1 MIWVLAV
8 APEVAGLPRLAAADE
23 LARVGDV
30 PAVRLQVLLDATR
43 QRIIDRLSRDPFD
56 VLLWVGHGGPG
67 ELLLQ
72 DDVIE
77 PQWLAAQLT
86 SYNVRLAVLSV
97 CETTVRPAAGPSS
110 LGFADV
116 LPAAG
121 IDAVTMSMAEVTDRA
136 AAAYDVA
143 LLQALAGGV
152 TLRQAHQVGVAAA
165 QRLGGVQAPMLTPAD
180 GGGRRTQSRM
190 EASSDYRLNNTEML
204 LRVLDGKMDGLN
216 DKMHDLDV
224 RMRLQEDEVKR
235 LRMDITELR
244 NDVTAVRR
252 IAPEVPREWLVA
264 SSLVLGLILL
274 LLLVVTMRLL

>member
-8 APEVAGLPRLAAADE
+8 APEVNGLPKLAAADE

-30 PAVRLQVLLDATR
+30 PTVRMQVLLDATR
-43 QRIIDRLSRDPFD
+43 QRIIDRLSREPFD

-67 ELLLQ
+67 ELILQ

-86 SYNVRLAVLSV
+86 SYNVRLAVLST
-97 CETTVRPAAGPSS
+97 CESTVRPAGSPSA

-121 IDAVTMSMAEVTDRA
+121 IDAVTMATAVADKA

-152 TLRQAHQVGVAAA
+152 SLRQAHQVGVAAA

-180 GGGRRTQSRM
+180 GGGRRTQTRM
-190 EASSDYRLNNTEML
+190 ESSDYRLNNTETL
-204 LRVLDGKMDGLN
+204 LRALDSKMDGLN
-216 DKMHDLDV
+216 ERMHDLDV

-235 LRMDITELR
+235 LRVDITEMR
-244 NDVTAVRR
+244 NDVTTMRR
-252 IAPEVPREWLVA
+252 MSPEVPREWLVA

-274 LLLVVTMRLL
+274 LLLVVTMRLLS